1 MKFTSVSRQ
10 VFSGPM
16 SRVWTLSYPEFPQ
29 TEAEISSFY
38 NMTLA
43 GSFEE
48 YWISSDQQ
56 GAFSLIAPNGEMPPK
71 RLSAEVQIADD
82 SWYPQT
88 VEFVEARAQEVGAP
102 SLSIWTR
109 SDKSARKATL
119 ESLGYQVIQ
128 TAPSSRLDLQS
139 FDADR
144 FNAKVAACPF
154 EVVPI
159 RSFEERGI
167 DWVPLLYKTT
177 LEIARDVPDPHDF
190 EPMPFEEYRE
200 MLKNPVVYDTRLMFA
215 AMDGDQII
223 GYTRVTPY
231 KGDPTQVATGL
242 SGVLRAYRRQGVVT
256 KLKLTAIQ
264 ALKQLGYKTVRT
276 ENDIT
281 NPMYQLNLDLG
292 FEWEWDWMQY
302 DRALTSKSD

>member
-1 MKFTSVSRQ
+1 
-10 VFSGPM
+10 M

-48 YWISSDQQ
+48 YWIDDSQS
-56 GAFSLIAPNGEMPPK
+56 ACFTLIAPNPEMPPK
-71 RLSAEVQIADD
+71 RLSSEVQVADD
-82 SWYPQT
+82 ATYAST
-88 VEFVEARAQEVGAP
+88 VDAAEQRALEVGAP
-102 SLSIWTR
+102 QLSIWTR
-109 SDKSARKATL
+109 SDKAARRETL

-128 TAPSSRLDLQS
+128 TAPSSRLDLQT

-144 FNAKVAACPF
+144 FKSKVDACPF
-154 EVVPI
+154 AVVPI
-159 RSFEERGI
+159 RSFEDRGI

-215 AMDGDQII
+215 AMDGEEII

-302 DRALTSKSD
+302 DRALTSRSG